1 MNTFTGVLLTIAVI
15 ATGCSLF
22 IPKDTLY
29 LRAAQNLSTQAE
41 VRERLGAPREETSTP
56 DGQSQWVYEVREVEA
71 SAQNTWASAGSW
83 CDEYVLIFDRQGVLR
98 AWTHK
103 SYFHGGETMPI
114 RCDAGAQKA
123 AL

>member
-1 MNTFTGVLLTIAVI
+1 MNTFAGVLLTIAVI

-22 IPKDTLY
+22 IPKETLY
-29 LRAAQNLSTQAE
+29 LRAAQDRATQAE
-41 VRERLGAPREETSTP
+41 VREQLGAPREETSTP
-56 DGQSQWVYEVREVEA
+56 DGQFQWVYEVREVEA

-83 CDEYVLIFDRQGVLR
+83 CDEYVLTFDRQGVLR
-98 AWTHK
+98 AWTHA

-114 RCDAGAQKA
+114 RCDAGTQKA